1 MLFGVNILAVSQ
13 FLLGKNTLNFVF
25 EAINIHMD
33 MLSVLILVLNTQQK
47 VLKKRIP

>member
-25 EAINIHMD
+25 EAIIHMD